1 MIAASAPG
9 LVRKCSFSHSQDHKE
24 PRQNVRPGRQLP
36 TKAAVP
42 TGRSASAKTV
52 LLNFVTEEDAMSKTA
67 LRCSGVLIAS
77 LAVGTV
83 AQAQTHESAIPNLA
97 SADFGWQHG
106 FDGLNFQRVEGKVA
120 PTGRGPVLP
129 GVERLAD
136 DQNPNLTPWAA
147 TQMRMH
153 NDLVK
158 KGHRAFS
165 AQSRCWAGGTPGQLL
180 CLQPFS
186 FIHAAQL

>member
-1 MIAASAPG
+1 
-9 LVRKCSFSHSQDHKE
+9 
-24 PRQNVRPGRQLP
+24 
-36 TKAAVP
+36 
-42 TGRSASAKTV
+42 
-52 LLNFVTEEDAMSKTA
+52 MSKTA
-67 LRCSGVLIAS
+67 LRCSAVLIAS
-77 LAVGTV
+77 LAVSTV
-83 AQAQTHESAIPNLA
+83 AQAQTHENAIPNLA

-106 FDGLNFQRVEGKVA
+106 FDGLNFRRVEGKVA

-136 DQNPNLTPWAA
+136 DQNSNLTPWAA

-165 AQSRCWAGGTPGQLL
+165 AQSRCWPGGTPGRD
-180 CLQPFS
+180 S
-186 FIHAAQL
+186 FGQIRSSWMPAARGWRVSSRRRPKTCTKADTCSADGA